1 MNVTVQKRS
10 PVDFDLEIH
19 VPAEELEERTR
30 AALREQRKKMNLKG
44 FRPGKVPVQMV
55 RKMHGPAI
63 AGDVAQ
69 DVIGEVWRDE
79 VAENEEFDVLGAP
92 RLVKLDFD
100 IDRDLDAVLRFGVRP
115 QIELEEKY
123 EHTVRRLARTVSE
136 KDVVEEIE
144 RRLLREAEV
153 VPTELAADEESVVVV
168 DLQLIDKESGTPI
181 VGQREEGRELDLT
194 DERLRSEMRDA
205 IVGKKA
211 GDAARVDL
219 PHHHGPDEGHDHDD
233 HVDRYMVTVQQVRHR
248 MRPELDEDF
257 IREQTAGQKE
267 TAEEYH
273 EMVRAEL
280 EQATNRLGEDF
291 LREEIVRTM
300 LEAHD
305 FPVPETLVESVIDD
319 MEEELAKQ
327 AGGELPPEFERDAFR
342 DSRREA
348 AENQA
353 RWILIQDRIVEEA
366 DIKLREEDL
375 EAEFERLAASGP
387 GSPAMIKQFLASQPQ
402 ILEGIKQQIM
412 TRRLFDALAGRF
424 EVVNVSPE
432 ELEKERETAS

>member
-432 ELEKERETAS
+432 ELEQERETAS

>member
-19 VPAEELEERTR
+19 IPADELEERTR

-63 AGDVAQ
+63 AGEVAQ
-69 DVIGEVWRDE
+69 EVIGEIWRDE
-79 VAENEEFDVLGAP
+79 VAENDEFDVLGAP

-115 QIELEEKY
+115 EFELEEKY
-123 EHTVRRLARTVSE
+123 EQTVRRLARTVSE
-136 KDVVEEIE
+136 ADVVEEIE
-144 RRLLREAEV
+144 RRLLRQAEV
-153 VPTELAADEESVVVV
+153 VPTELPADDESMVVV

-181 VGQREEGRELDLT
+181 VGQREVGRELDLT

-211 GDAARVDL
+211 GDAVRVDL

-248 MRPELDEDF
+248 IRPELDEDF

-267 TAEEYH
+267 TAEDYH
-273 EMVRAEL
+273 EMVRSEL

-305 FPVPETLVESVIDD
+305 FPVPESLVESVIDD

-327 AGGELPPEFERDAFR
+327 AGRELPPEFERDAFR

-348 AENQA
+348 AESQA
-353 RWILIQDRIVEEA
+353 RWILIQDKIVEEA
-366 DIKLREEDL
+366 DLTLREEDL

-424 EVVNVSPE
+424 EVVNVSPD
-432 ELEKERETAS
+432 ELEQERETAS